1 MRKLLSFFVA
11 LAATVGVSASSFGQ
25 EMARTPSAK
34 MLSPMGTLAKVGT
47 SSISVIGA
55 NASRRGIIFAN
66 PSETRTITLVP
77 GNQVAVSGKGILI
90 KPLGERWFFG
100 DGKLIKFNS
109 AWNAIADD
117 GADNP
122 LEIIELR

>member
-11 LAATVGVSASSFGQ
+11 LAAAVGVSASSFGR
-25 EMARTPSAK
+25 EMPRTSSTT
-34 MLSPMGTLAKVGT
+34 MLSPAGTLAKVGT
-47 SSISVIGA
+47 SSSSVIGA

-66 PSETRTITLVP
+66 PSETRTITIVP
-77 GNQVAVSGKGILI
+77 GNQVAVSGNGIQI
-90 KPLGERWFFG
+90 KPLGERWFVG

-117 GADNP
+117 GEDNP